1 MASTASGELD
11 VRRRTRARRFSSVA
25 LLVALFA
32 ACQTIGPYDQR
43 AYELAVSAKVDS
55 LALVAKATEP
65 AESHA
70 TEIAALRV
78 EVDKAYEYAKGRPK
92 NGDSTKQWAILRDPS
107 GHSLGGFLKRWE
119 HEHALSQ
126 AFVTEASGQIS
137 DAFDQVIEL
146 ESGKGK

>member
-1 MASTASGELD
+1 MASMTTGQIA
-11 VRRRTRARRFSSVA
+11 VRRGTRLRWFSSVA

-65 AESHA
+65 AASHA
-70 TEIAALRV
+70 AEIDALRV
-78 EVDKAYEYAKGRPK
+78 EIDKAYEYAKGRPK
-92 NGDSTKQWAILRDPS
+92 NGDSTKQWAILRDPA
-107 GHSLGGFLKRWE
+107 GHSIGGFLKRWE

-126 AFVTEASGQIS
+126 AFVTEAGGQIS

-146 ESGKGK
+146 ESGKNK

>member
-1 MASTASGELD
+1 MISGQLA
-11 VRRRTRARRFSSVA
+11 VRRSSVPRYRS
-25 LLVALFA
+25 LLGLLFVLVA

-43 AYELAVSAKVDS
+43 AYELATSAKVDA
-55 LALVAKATEP
+55 LALVAKGTEP

-70 TEIAALRV
+70 AEIASLRL

-92 NGDSTKQWAILRDPS
+92 NGDSTKQWAILRDPA

-119 HEHALSQ
+119 HDHSLSQ
-126 AFVTEASGQIS
+126 GFVTEAGGQIS

-146 ESGKGK
+146 ESGKSK